1 MTLETIEQAIQDKLN
16 YAPQLGAHYVFDF
29 GDDGQLALDATQT
42 PAVLSTDNVD
52 EMLADAILRCDIATF
67 RGFMDGSQDPN
78 VAYMTGKLKI
88 EGSLGYAMKLNNVLE
103 E

>member
-1 MTLETIEQAIQDKLN
+1 MALDEIRQAIQDKLS

-29 GDDGQLALDATQT
+29 GDEGQLALDATQS
-42 PAVLSTDNVD
+42 PAELSADTV
-52 EMLADAILRCDIATF
+52 EEAQADAILRCDAETF
-67 RGFMDGSQDPN
+67 LGFLDGSQDPN

>member
-1 MTLETIEQAIQDKLN
+1 MALNVIQRAIKDKLS
-16 YAPQLGAHYVFDF
+16 YASQLGAYYVFDF
-29 GDDGQLALDATQT
+29 GDEGQLALDATQS
-42 PAVLSTDNVD
+42 PAEMSTENVD
-52 EMLADAILRCDIATF
+52 ESEADAILRCDAATF
-67 RGFMDGSQDPN
+67 QGFLDGIQDPN

>member
-1 MTLETIEQAIQDKLN
+1 MAIKDIAQAIQDKLS

-29 GDDGQLALDATQT
+29 GDEGRLALDATQS
-42 PAVLSTDNVD
+42 PAVLNIETID
-52 EMLADAILRCDIATF
+52 EREADAILRCDIATF
-67 RGFMDGSQDPN
+67 QGFLDGSEDPN
-78 VAYMTGKLKI
+78 IAYMTGKLKI